1 MVQQFQGLP
10 QNGKNV
16 NLKRFGFSPNHPGLP
31 TRVNSNNVVLLQRK
45 HQILPKAKLTNL
57 FTMLM
62 CKRCQNANKK
72 IKPIHTSQY
81 FSCSTRVWEAET
93 CILQIATPA
102 TMIMI
107 TGWGGLWSSLTVRKT
122 VMTIIM
128 TTLATLGTMATVLN
142 HHHCHQWRLIT
153 MACNSSLK
161 WLQIPNYANLSAH
174 TIIRALQLPLKRTNA
189 TESDIMKRV
198 LQKRINI
205 EMPWRVNDFLP
216 TSKPSERHSNFKLC
230 SNIKCGENWHR
241 SLFT

>member
-1 MVQQFQGLP
+1 MVQQFQDLP

-72 IKPIHTSQY
+72 FKPIHWSQY
-81 FSCSTRVWEAET
+81 FSYSET

-107 TGWGGLWSSLTVRKT
+107 IGRGGLWSSLTVRKM

-128 TTLATLGTMATVLN
+128 IFLATMAIVLN